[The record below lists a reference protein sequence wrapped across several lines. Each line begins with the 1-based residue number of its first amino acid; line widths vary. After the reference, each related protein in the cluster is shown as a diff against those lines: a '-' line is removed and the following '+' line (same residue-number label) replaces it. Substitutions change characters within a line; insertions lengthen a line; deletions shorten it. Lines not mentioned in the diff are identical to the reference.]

1 MESIMKKVDFKRCSK
16 CGEEKP
22 ASAEYFVRAKKEK
35 SGLASS
41 CKDCN
46 RKWREQNREKLLAA
60 SKKWRQE
67 NKKKKAEMDKRY
79 REKNKEKRAAYDK
92 EYNKLNSKKKREYYK
107 LYREKNGDA
116 IREKHRIRYHEN
128 KEEINEKKRKYYREN
143 REAIIERRK
152 PYREKTREQSRK
164 RAKEYYRKVMLDPEL
179 REKRKKQN
187 KDNHRQRYRKDPI
200 YRLLSNIRGG
210 LWSCVRGRTKT
221 SSSLDYVG
229 LTSEELMEHLEVKF
243 TEGMTRENY
252 GKWHVDHIRPL
263 ASFDFTA
270 PDKEEQL
277 YKAWDYTNLQPLWA
291 SENQSKGAKYEE
303 G

>member
-1 MESIMKKVDFKRCSK
+1 MKKVDFKRCSK

-46 RKWREQNREKLLAA
+46 RKWREQNREKILTLR
-60 SKKWRQE
+60 K
-67 NKKKKAEMDKRY
+67 NYCKKKKAESDKKY

-128 KEEINEKKRKYYREN
+128 KEEIDEKRRKYYREN

>member
-1 MESIMKKVDFKRCSK
+1 MKKVDFKRCSK

-22 ASAEYFVRAKKEK
+22 ASTEYFVRAKKEK

-67 NKKKKAEMDKRY
+67 NKKKKAEMDKKY
-79 REKNKEKRAAYDK
+79 REENKEKRAAYDK
-92 EYNKLNSKKKREYYK
+92 EYYKLNKKKKREYQK

-116 IREKHRIRYHEN
+116 MREKDRIRYREN

-164 RAKEYYRKVMLDPEL
+164 RANEYYRKVMLDPEL

-221 SSSLDYVG
+221 SSSLGYVG
-229 LTSEELMEHLEVKF
+229 LTSEELMEHLEAKF

-263 ASFDFTA
+263 SSFDFTG

-277 YKAWDYTNLQPLWA
+277 YKAWNYTNLQPLWA

>member
-1 MESIMKKVDFKRCSK
+1 MGNTMKKVDFKRCSK

-67 NKKKKAEMDKRY
+67 NKKKRAESNKKY
-79 REKNKEKRAAYDK
+79 REENKEKIAKRRKKYREDNI
-92 EYNKLNSKKKREYYK
+92 EKLAERRK
-107 LYREKNGDA
+107 LYLEKNGDA
-116 IREKHRIRYHEN
+116 IREKRRIRYYENHEES
-128 KEEINEKKRKYYREN
+128 KEKQRKYYREN
-143 REAIIERRK
+143 REAITEKRK
-152 PYREKTREQSRK
+152 PYEEKTREQARK
-164 RAKEYYRKVMLDPEL
+164 RANEYYRKVMLDPEL

-210 LWSCVRGRTKT
+210 LWSCLCGRTKT

-229 LTSEELMEHLEVKF
+229 LTSEELMEHLEAKF

-263 ASFDFTA
+263 SSFDFTA

>member
-1 MESIMKKVDFKRCSK
+1 MKKVDFKRCSK